1 MFPLRDNVPA
11 HRPPVMTIAI
21 IAVNTLVFL
30 FQLSLGPEAT
40 QTLFYHYGL
49 VPARLTNPVWAAQL
63 GMGFSLVPFLTT
75 QFLHGGLLHLVGNMW
90 MLWIFGDNVEDRLGS
105 GRYLG
110 FYLGCGGAA
119 GLLHF
124 LTNWSSTVPAVGA
137 SGAIAGVLGAY
148 FLLHP
153 HARVLTLVPVF
164 FYPLFIEIPAA
175 VFLGLW
181 FLMQLFSGALS
192 LLGPGGGIAWWAHIG
207 GFLAGMLWLQQFVRR
222 HPQYRHVHFPQG
234 PGSPPVIDVE
244 PSRRDPRREPW

>member
-1 MFPLRDNVPA
+1 MFPIRDNVPA
-11 HRPPVMTIAI
+11 RRPPVATLVI
-21 IAVNTLVFL
+21 IGVNTLVFL
-30 FQLSLGPEAT
+30 FELTLNQAQMQG
-40 QTLFYHYGL
+40 LFYHYGL
-49 VPARLTNPVWAAQL
+49 VPARLTNPLWAAQTGL
-63 GMGFSLVPFLTT
+63 GFSLLPFLTT
-75 QFLHGGLLHLVGNMW
+75 QFLHGGWFHLLGNMW

-105 GRYLG
+105 GRFIV
-110 FYLGCGGAA
+110 FYLTCGGAA

-153 HARVLTLVPVF
+153 GARVLTLIPVF
-164 FYPLFIEIPAA
+164 FYPLFVEIPAA

-181 FLMQLFSGALS
+181 FLMQLFSGAVA

-207 GFLAGMLWLQQFVRR
+207 GFLAGMLWVRR
-222 HPQYRHVHFPQG
+222 GERRPPPYTHVHFPQG
-234 PGSPPVIDVE
+234 PSGPPVIDIE